1 MGLERGFQGE
11 AIAGTTVVLD
21 LVRRR
26 EIATCIRRL
35 PHSPGLAALPGL
47 SFCPPRRPFVATR
60 AEIHSMAARSPL
72 MTYPVAVKTPPR
84 PERSPAGRGF
94 FCSARSARRSRAS
107 RNDPTRPAFAGMDK
121 LFLAVV
127 VSGLLVLVAAAG
139 LFTLARD
146 TAVEAPA
153 YAVRQRH

>member
-1 MGLERGFQGE
+1 
-11 AIAGTTVVLD
+11 
-21 LVRRR
+21 
-26 EIATCIRRL
+26 
-35 PHSPGLAALPGL
+35 
-47 SFCPPRRPFVATR
+47 
-60 AEIHSMAARSPL
+60 MAARSPL
-72 MTYPVAVKTPPR
+72 TTYPVAVKLPPR

-94 FCSARSARRSRAS
+94 FCSARSARRSWAS
-107 RNDPTRPAFAGMDK
+107 RNDPTRSALAGMDK

>member
-1 MGLERGFQGE
+1 
-11 AIAGTTVVLD
+11 
-21 LVRRR
+21 
-26 EIATCIRRL
+26 
-35 PHSPGLAALPGL
+35 
-47 SFCPPRRPFVATR
+47 
-60 AEIHSMAARSPL
+60 MAARSPL
-72 MTYPVAVKTPPR
+72 MTYPVAVKLHPGL
-84 PERSPAGRGF
+84 SDLQQVGV
-94 FCSARSARRSRAS
+94 SSVQRA
-107 RNDPTRPAFAGMDK
+107 AFAAHGRPGTTQRDPHWPRMDK

>member
-1 MGLERGFQGE
+1 MG
-11 AIAGTTVVLD
+11 V
-21 LVRRR
+21 
-26 EIATCIRRL
+26 
-35 PHSPGLAALPGL
+35 
-47 SFCPPRRPFVATR
+47 
-60 AEIHSMAARSPL
+60 
-72 MTYPVAVKTPPR
+72 
-84 PERSPAGRGF
+84 
-94 FCSARSARRSRAS
+94 
-107 RNDPTRPAFAGMDK
+107 RNDPTRPALAGMDK

>member
-1 MGLERGFQGE
+1 MSLDYWTLVSSSVRWVSVAGRDLHRTTPQPQLGRLAG
-11 AIAGTTVVLD
+11 AILLSAAG
-21 LVRRR
+21 
-26 EIATCIRRL
+26 
-35 PHSPGLAALPGL
+35 
-47 SFCPPRRPFVATR
+47 RPFVATR

-72 MTYPVAVKTPPR
+72 MTYPVAVKLPPR

-94 FCSARSARRSRAS
+94 FCSARSARRSWAS
-107 RNDPTRPAFAGMDK
+107 RNDPTRSALAGMDK